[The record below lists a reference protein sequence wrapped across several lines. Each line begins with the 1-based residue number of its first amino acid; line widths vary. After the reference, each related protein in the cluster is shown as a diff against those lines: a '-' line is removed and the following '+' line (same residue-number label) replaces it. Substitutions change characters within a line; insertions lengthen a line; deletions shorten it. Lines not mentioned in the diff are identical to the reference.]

1 MTEQT
6 NGTYGIAGEQLASI
20 VERIEVLAQ
29 EKQDAADA
37 QTEVYAEAKSN
48 GYDTKTLR
56 KIVAL
61 RKRDPE
67 EISEEEMLLET
78 YKSALGMV

>member
-37 QTEVYAEAKSN
+37 QKEVYAEAKSN